1 MKFEQLLQNIQT
13 VDDLFFESAY
23 RAINRLTLFRNWT
36 VGYYLVEY
44 EQQGEDRAAY
54 GERLL
59 EKISE
64 SLKNKG
70 IRGFSL
76 RNLRNFRSVYQAY
89 PQIRQLISAEFTLPD
104 WGNEI
109 RQLPIAELKRTE
121 KLLQHCGYTHLLQ
134 LTLVEDPVKRSW
146 YEDQACKGHWTV
158 EDLKRQI
165 HSLVYDRGGKDN
177 KITLPVG
184 GKWVE
189 SPFRDPCVF
198 EFSRMGELSGISESD
213 LEKALLDHLQSFM
226 LELGHGFCFE
236 ARQQRISI
244 DGEHDRI
251 DLVFYNRIL
260 KCHVLVELKVRE
272 FQHGDAGQMNFYLN
286 YYKNEVMQPGDN
298 PPIGLLLCTHKNH
311 TKVEY
316 ATAGLDSQMFVSKY
330 QLVLPK
336 LEDLERLI
344 DADRLRIESELNE
357 AHP

>member
-13 VDDLFFESAY
+13 VDDLFFETAY
-23 RAINRLTLFRNWT
+23 RAVNRLTLFRNWT

-54 GERLL
+54 GDRLL
-59 EKISE
+59 ERIAE
-64 SLKNKG
+64 GLKNKG
-70 IRGFSL
+70 IRGFSV
-76 RNLRNFRSVYQAY
+76 RNLRNFRSVYQIY
-89 PQIRQLISAEFTLPD
+89 PQIRQLISAEFNLPE
-104 WGNEI
+104 WGTEI
-109 RQLPIAELKRTE
+109 RQLPVAELTRIE
-121 KLLQHCGYTHLLQ
+121 KLVQHCGYTHLLQ
-134 LTLVEDPVKRSW
+134 LTLVEDPQKRNW
-146 YEDQACKGHWTV
+146 YEEQACQGHWTV

-165 HSLVYDRGGKDN
+165 HSLAFDRNQTGK
-177 KITLPVG
+177 ISLPK
-184 GKWVE
+184 GKAE
-189 SPFRDPCVF
+189 LSALFRDPCIL
-198 EFSRMGELSGISESD
+198 EFTRLPEQSDFSEND
-213 LEKALLDHLQSFM
+213 LEKSLIDHLQSFM
-226 LELGHGFCFE
+226 LELGQGFCFE

-286 YYKNEVMQPGDN
+286 YYRNEVMQPGDN

-344 DADRLRIESELNE
+344 DADRIRIERKLNE
-357 AHP
+357 ATT